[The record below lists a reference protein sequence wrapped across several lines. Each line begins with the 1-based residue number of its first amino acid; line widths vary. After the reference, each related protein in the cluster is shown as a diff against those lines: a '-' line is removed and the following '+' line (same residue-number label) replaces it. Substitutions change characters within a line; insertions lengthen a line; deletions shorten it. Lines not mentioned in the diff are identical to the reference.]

1 MSTQSLFQS
10 LQNSALGSSIGKLD
24 PLVGAL
30 AQLFH
35 IAGLLLILTSI
46 VLVNLRLLG
55 VGLRNQSLPQLVKAT
70 TPLVWYG
77 LGLLVLSGLFIFLPS
92 AAIYYPNPAFWA
104 KFLLLSLALLI
115 QITLYRKVTSVE
127 YPKRGLATAT
137 AIISLTLWFS
147 VAFAGR
153 AIGYI

>member
-24 PLVGAL
+24 PLVGAFS
-30 AQLFH
+30 QLFH
-35 IAGLLLILTSI
+35 ITGLLLILTAI

-77 LGLLVLSGLFIFLPS
+77 FGLLALSGIFIFLPS

-104 KFLLLSLALLI
+104 KFLLLALALLI
-115 QITLYRKVTSVE
+115 QFTLYRKVTSVE
-127 YPKRGLATAT
+127 YPKRKLAIAT
-137 AIISLTLWFS
+137 AIISLTLWFG

-153 AIGYI
+153 AIGFI

>member
-10 LQNSALGSSIGKLD
+10 LQNSTLGTSISKLD
-24 PLVGAL
+24 HLFGAL

-35 IAGLLLILTSI
+35 ITGLLLILTAI

-55 VGLRNQSLPQLVKAT
+55 VGLRNQSLPQLAKAT

-77 LGLLVLSGLFIFLPS
+77 LGLLVLSGFFIFLPS
-92 AAIYYPNPAFWA
+92 ATIYYPNPAFWA

-115 QITLYRKVTSVE
+115 QITLYRKVTSIE
-127 YPKRGLATAT
+127 YPKRRLATAT
-137 AIISLTLWFS
+137 AIISLTLWFGA
-147 VAFAGR
+147 AFAGR